1 MRERGGNE
9 FVGHCVPEGQSPIA
23 RRFQHRGKNM
33 LRPVPLGTAEGSA
46 VPPALRRHA
55 SNPALEAPGYWRLSL
70 RDTWSRYIFALCFLI
85 VLTATSAAQTNAGV
99 SFEMPK
105 SHNPISAY
113 SPSQSAEP
121 QLKNS
126 PRLNRL
132 IKDGKLYLSLQ
143 DAIHLALENNLDIA
157 IARYNLPIADMDIL
171 RTKAGGVF
179 RGVNAGVVQGTPGG
193 GVGGFGTGAPG
204 AGAGGT
210 TAGAGGAGA
219 GASGLVQSTLGVG
232 TAVPSYDPAI
242 IASVGA
248 EHQTTPLA
256 NLRIYG
262 VPLLQLNTGQ
272 ANFGFAQAFATGTSV
287 SFEFNNNRQ
296 TTNSPYFN
304 LSPALGSM
312 YRFSF
317 QQQLLSGFGFG
328 PNLRYLRI
336 AKNNKQISDIAFKD
350 QVMATVTQIENIY
363 WDLVNAYEQSQVNE
377 QSLAFA
383 QQSLDNAKKQLQLQS
398 IPAMDVMRAEAEVS
412 KRDQDLTIA
421 RTTLQLQELLMKN
434 ALTKSLD
441 DPVLESVGVVP
452 TDTLQSAQ
460 IVPLN
465 QPVQDLIQNAMHD
478 RPELFES
485 DVDLANRQI
494 SRKAARNALLPS
506 LSLVAF
512 YGGSGLAGPLNPVYN
527 VPAVPNSSNV
537 PADYP
542 GALKN
547 AFNNTAPDYY
557 VGINLNIPIRNRVAK
572 ADQYRSEL
580 EYRQAELRREELR
593 QQIRNE
599 GRNAEYALEQT
610 AARVEAARKARDL
623 AQRTFQITQ
632 KEQTLG
638 AGSTFQ
644 TMTAQRDLALAELDL
659 VTARTVYEKAKIEVD
674 RATGATLEHNG
685 IAIQDA
691 INAAIVAPMAAP
703 AP

>member
-1 MRERGGNE
+1 MRQC
-9 FVGHCVPEGQSPIA
+9 FW
-23 RRFQHRGKNM
+23 RRFTSW
-33 LRPVPLGTAEGSA
+33 PVA
-46 VPPALRRHA
+46 VM
-55 SNPALEAPGYWRLSL
+55 
-70 RDTWSRYIFALCFLI
+70 ILI
-85 VLTATSAAQTNAGV
+85 SSAAPCQQGGERSQPTSNAGA
-99 SFEMPK
+99 SKIPARTTYSAIFNLPS
-105 SHNPISAY
+105 SHNPLSAY
-113 SPSQSAEP
+113 SPSSAPEP
-121 QLKNS
+121 QLTNS
-126 PRLNRL
+126 PDLNQL
-132 IKDGKLYLSLQ
+132 IRGGKLYLSLK
-143 DAIHLALENNLDIA
+143 DAIRMALENNLDIA

-248 EHQTTPLA
+248 EHQATPLA
-256 NLRIYG
+256 NQRIYG

-272 ANFGFAQAFATGTSV
+272 ATFGFAQAFATGSSV

-296 TTNSPYFN
+296 TTNSPFFN
-304 LSPALGSM
+304 LSPALGST

-336 AKNNKQISDIAFKD
+336 AKNNKKISDIAFKD
-350 QVMATVTQIENIY
+350 QLMATVTQIENIY

-377 QSLAFA
+377 QSLTFA
-383 QQSLDNAKKQLQLQS
+383 QQSLENAKKQLQLES
-398 IPAMDVMRAEAEVS
+398 IPTMDVMRAEAEVS
-412 KRDQDLTIA
+412 KRDQDVTVA
-421 RTTLQLQELLMKN
+421 RTSLQLQELLMKN

-441 DPVLESVGVVP
+441 DPVLESVSVVP

-465 QPVQDLIQNAMHD
+465 EAVQDLIQEALHD
-478 RPELFES
+478 RPELAES
-485 DVDLANRQI
+485 DIDLVNRQI

-527 VPAVPNSSNV
+527 VPGVPNTSTV
-537 PADYP
+537 PTDFS
-542 GALKN
+542 GALAN

-557 VGINLNIPIRNRVAK
+557 VGFSLNIPIRNRVAK

-593 QQIRNE
+593 KQIRIE
-599 GRNAEYALEQT
+599 VRNAEYALEQT
-610 AARVEAARKARDL
+610 AARVQAARKARDL
-623 AQRTFQITQ
+623 AQRTFEITQ

-638 AGSTFQ
+638 AGSTYQ
-644 TMTAQRDLALAELDL
+644 TMTTQRDLALAELDL
-659 VTARTVYEKAKIEVD
+659 VTAMTVYQKAKVEVD
-674 RATGATLEHNG
+674 RATGATLDHNG
-685 IAIQDA
+685 IEVEDA
-691 INAAIVAPMAAP
+691 INATVGAATP
-703 AP
+703 

>member
-1 MRERGGNE
+1 MRSSSRLERLAA
-9 FVGHCVPEGQSPIA
+9 FLFCSVVCACTCFSQQP
-23 RRFQHRGKNM
+23 
-33 LRPVPLGTAEGSA
+33 T
-46 VPPALRRHA
+46 
-55 SNPALEAPGYWRLSL
+55 NPANSNTIANTSP
-70 RDTWSRYIFALCFLI
+70 SRPHYSSVFK
-85 VLTATSAAQTNAGV
+85 
-99 SFEMPK
+99 MP
-105 SHNPISAY
+105 SSRNPLSAY
-113 SPSQSAEP
+113 SPSSTPEP
-121 QLKNS
+121 ELTNS
-126 PRLNRL
+126 PRLNQL
-132 IKDGKLYLSLQ
+132 IRDGKLYLSLK
-143 DAIHLALENNLDIA
+143 DAIRLAMENNLDIA

-179 RGVNAGVVQGTPGG
+179 RGVNAGVVEGTPGG

-232 TAVPSYDPAI
+232 TAVPSYDPTI
-242 IASVGA
+242 VASVGA

-256 NLRIYG
+256 NQRIYG

-272 ANFGFAQAFATGTSV
+272 ANFGFSQAFATGSSI

-296 TTNSPYFN
+296 TTNSPFFN
-304 LSPALGSM
+304 LSPALGAM

-336 AKNNKQISDIAFKD
+336 ANNNKKISDIAFKD

-363 WDLVNAYEQSQVNE
+363 WDLVNAYQQSQVNE
-377 QSLAFA
+377 QSRAFA
-383 QQSLDNAKKQLQLQS
+383 QQSLENARKQLQLES
-398 IPAMDVMRAEAEVS
+398 IPAMDVMKAEAEVS
-412 KRDQDLTIA
+412 KREQDLTVA
-421 RTTLQLQELLMKN
+421 RTSLQLQELLMKN

-441 DPVLESVGVVP
+441 DPVLESVNVVP

-460 IVPLN
+460 IVPSN
-465 QPVQDLIQNAMHD
+465 QSVQELIQQALRD
-478 RPELFES
+478 RPELAES
-485 DVDLANRQI
+485 DVDLVNRQI

-593 QQIRNE
+593 KQIRIE
-599 GRNAEYALEQT
+599 VRNAEYALEQT
-610 AARVEAARKARDL
+610 AARVEAARKSRDL
-623 AQRTFQITQ
+623 AQRTFEITQ
-632 KEQTLG
+632 KEQALG

-644 TMTAQRDLALAELDL
+644 TMTAQRDLALAELDF
-659 VTARTVYEKAKIEVD
+659 VAAMTVYEKARVEVE
-674 RATGATLEHNG
+674 RAIGSTLEHNG

-691 INAAIVAPMAAP
+691 IDATVSSATP
-703 AP
+703 